1 MLLTLNRRLNA
12 AMPLITPISILI
24 GVLIGTP
31 LSEYTE
37 LSPWLFAFMTFAG
50 SISMG
55 FKDFVHVIK
64 HPGPLIACLFILH
77 LAMPLL
83 AMMLGHLAFNDDPYT
98 ITGLILGAAI
108 PTGISSFVWVNIY
121 KGNTALT
128 LAIILIDT
136 ILAPFAVP
144 GIMSLLIGADVQLDT
159 WAMMQSLFWMIVVP
173 SLIGMVL
180 NEWTKGKIKQ
190 VWGPRLGP
198 FSKLAMALVVM
209 INGSVIAPYLVD
221 FNLKLVGVCL
231 SIVVLA
237 STGYAIGYLISGLM
251 RWNNADRTALVFNGG
266 MRNISAGA
274 VLAITYFPAP
284 VALPVVLGMIFQQS
298 TASLVGFLLSR
309 RDRGNAKE
317 KRNTASVS

>member
-1 MLLTLNRRLNA
+1 
-12 AMPLITPISILI
+12 
-24 GVLIGTP
+24 
-31 LSEYTE
+31 
-37 LSPWLFAFMTFAG
+37 
-50 SISMG
+50 
-55 FKDFVHVIK
+55 
-64 HPGPLIACLFILH
+64 
-77 LAMPLL
+77 
-83 AMMLGHLAFNDDPYT
+83 
-98 ITGLILGAAI
+98 
-108 PTGISSFVWVNIY
+108 
-121 KGNTALT
+121 
-128 LAIILIDT
+128 
-136 ILAPFAVP
+136 
-144 GIMSLLIGADVQLDT
+144 
-159 WAMMQSLFWMIVVP
+159 
-173 SLIGMVL
+173 
-180 NEWTKGKIKQ
+180 
-190 VWGPRLGP
+190 
-198 FSKLAMALVVM
+198 MALVVM

-231 SIVVLA
+231 SIIVLA

>member
-1 MLLTLNRRLNA
+1 MFRTLNRRLNA

-31 LSEYTE
+31 LSAYTG

-55 FKDFVHVIK
+55 FKDFVHVMK

-83 AMMLGHLAFNDDPYT
+83 AMMLGHLSFAADPYT

-108 PTGISSFVWVNIY
+108 PTGVSSFVWVNIY

-136 ILAPFAVP
+136 ILAPFVVP
-144 GIMSLLIGADVQLDT
+144 GIMSVLIGADVRLDT
-159 WAMMQSLFWMIVVP
+159 WGMMQSLFWMIVVP

-180 NEWTKGKIKQ
+180 NEWTQGKIEQ

-231 SIVVLA
+231 SIIVLA
-237 STGYAIGYLISGLM
+237 STGYVIGYLISKLM
-251 RWNNADRTALVFNGG
+251 RWNDADRTALVFNAG

-309 RDRGNAKE
+309 HDRGKAKG
-317 KRNTASVS
+317 RQIAA